1 MDQFRITK
9 ALRSVRSLD
18 DVIDEM
24 TEEEVL
30 HVLSI
35 EVGARRRTTMVTRL
49 FQKAVDLNRQT
60 YEATL
65 KENYK
70 WPAPNPKF

>member
-65 KENYK
+65 KEKYK

>member
-24 TEEEVL
+24 TEAEVL
-30 HVLSI
+30 HVLEI
-35 EVGARRRTTMVTRL
+35 EVGARRRATMVTRL

-65 KENYK
+65 KEKYK

>member
-9 ALRSVRSLD
+9 ALRSFRSLD
-18 DVIDEM
+18 DVIEGM

-30 HVLSI
+30 HVLEI
-35 EVGARRRTTMVTRL
+35 EVGARRRATMLRRL
-49 FQKAVDLNRQT
+49 LQKAVDLNRQT

-65 KENYK
+65 KEKYK
-70 WPAPNPKF
+70 WPVQNPKS

>member
-35 EVGARRRTTMVTRL
+35 EVGARRRVTMVTRL

-65 KENYK
+65 KEKYK

>member
-35 EVGARRRTTMVTRL
+35 EVGARRRATMVTRL

-60 YEATL
+60 YETTL
-65 KENYK
+65 KEKYK

>member
-18 DVIDEM
+18 DVIDEI

-35 EVGARRRTTMVTRL
+35 EVGARRRVTMVTRL

-65 KENYK
+65 KEKYK

>member
-9 ALRSVRSLD
+9 ALRSFRSLD
-18 DVIDEM
+18 SIIDEL
-24 TEEEVL
+24 TEAEVL
-30 HVLSI
+30 HVLEI
-35 EVGARRRTTMVTRL
+35 EVGARRRATVLNRL

-65 KENYK
+65 KEKYK
-70 WPAPNPKF
+70 WPVQNPKS

>member
-9 ALRSVRSLD
+9 ALRSIRSLD

-65 KENYK
+65 KEKYK

>member
-35 EVGARRRTTMVTRL
+35 EVGARRRTTMVSRL

-65 KENYK
+65 KEKYK